1 MAATGD
7 ATVMGGGVAGRAAG
21 EGWRAGGS
29 GAARGSEERSGAR
42 APPPAAAHR
51 PRGPRGGDGSGGRS
65 RMAAAAVGTGWGWIR
80 RRRDA
85 LRRACWRRGGRCEP
99 GWRSRCEADSARRER
114 RAKEIQSNSIRLIDL
129 LMMSTT
135 RRFVY
140 LLLEEFGRRR
150 SNYTLRNIDMDR
162 FFLPRPSPVPYVASA
177 ADAVEYAS
185 LPCPA
190 MTFNPPFSTL
200 FGNQKMEFLLLG
212 GNHNNAVVA
221 VDQTCRTVLYDPGE
235 HAVRTMPALPYQVR
249 LPTTSVTVGDDLYI
263 LDTSRRHVNDDGG
276 GNDWRCHALPPPP
289 PPLSHKSDLH
299 VHSYAVVGDT
309 EIWMSSTHG
318 SGIYCFDTVSHVWS
332 TVATGWKLPFVGLA
346 EYCHEHG
353 LWFGLS
359 CSTGDRRRSLV
370 LSALDLDGT
379 KLPVLHRLPLEFTPP
394 DALNL
399 VSSYLVNLGAGKF
412 CIARFF
418 QTDEDHRDGEELF
431 AVLTAVEVERCDDD
445 DDDAGGGANGGGLRM
460 LKHRSE
466 MYKLASE
473 MMYWTLLPSKDMPRL
488 GDPDAD
494 LIRRVLWEIGYIYCI
509 YINRD
514 KTSLFLCSQ
523 NIAVNFTGTHL
534 LLLLLLPT
542 LISFFAFH
550 CLALTLSTRVLASC
564 SCCCERTEDGM
575 FRGIYHG
582 KQCHAADI
590 PAVIARAWAAGVD
603 RIIVTGG
610 SLKES
615 REVLEIAETDG
626 ELSCL
631 DAGCFDYVM
640 LGAFKVFVVMCPR
653 SCDVLGRCRDAEFEE
668 SGDPEGHF
676 QALLA
681 LAKVEIAKGKVCVSL
696 VLFPGGVTHSF
707 TGTAEDRDKLLSFEK
722 MFIERMMIETDSP
735 YCDIK
740 NTHAGIKFVKSVWP
754 SKKKE
759 KYEPDSTVKGRN
771 EPCLVRQVLE
781 VVAGCKGISDIEG
794 LSKTLYHNT
803 CRLISDPI
811 NHHQDFFN

>member
-523 NIAVNFTGTHL
+523 SSR
-534 LLLLLLPT
+534 T
-542 LISFFAFH
+542 LWLATLGG
-550 CLALTLSTRVLASC
+550 CLFLTSNTINLVLDKIDSPNA
-564 SCCCERTEDGM
+564 RTWS
-575 FRGIYHG
+575 RRRLGIYHG

-626 ELSCL
+626 TLFCTV
-631 DAGCFDYVM
+631 GVH
-640 LGAFKVFVVMCPR
+640 PT
-653 SCDVLGRCRDAEFEE
+653 RCGEFEE

-681 LAKVEIAKGKVCVSL
+681 LAKVEIAKGKTSENL
-696 VLFPGGVTHSF
+696 EVLQ
-707 TGTAEDRDKLLSFEK
+707 
-722 MFIERMMIETDSP
+722 ERMMIETDSP